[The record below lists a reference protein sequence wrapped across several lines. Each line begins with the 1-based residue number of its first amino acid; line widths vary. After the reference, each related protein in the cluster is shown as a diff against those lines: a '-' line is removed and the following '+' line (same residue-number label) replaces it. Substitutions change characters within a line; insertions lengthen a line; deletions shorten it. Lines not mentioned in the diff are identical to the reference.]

1 MPTRHDA
8 VLPNAA
14 EEPVEM
20 TLLELVQSI
29 VHEGGSE
36 DEIVAAVLELLD
48 SEEVVLIGNF
58 SGERLECDFAEG
70 GPCAS
75 DVVHDSDEAAEL
87 SDWRSSGAAR

>member
-14 EEPVEM
+14 EEPVET

-29 VHEGGSE
+29 VWEGGSE
-36 DEIVAAVLELLD
+36 DEIVAAVLELVD

-58 SGERLECDFAEG
+58 RGEHLECDSVEVG
-70 GPCAS
+70 LCAS
-75 DVVHDSDEAAEL
+75 DVAHDSDEAAEI
-87 SDWRSSGAAR
+87 SDW

>member
-8 VLPNAA
+8 IVPNAA

-29 VHEGGSE
+29 VREGGPE

-48 SEEVVLIGNF
+48 SEEVDEHDPVVR
-58 SGERLECDFAEG
+58 STCDTSLQL
-70 GPCAS
+70 P
-75 DVVHDSDEAAEL
+75 
-87 SDWRSSGAAR
+87 WPRP

>member
-8 VLPNAA
+8 IVPNAA

-29 VHEGGSE
+29 VREGGSE

-58 SGERLECDFAEG
+58 RGERLECDSLES

-75 DVVHDSDEAAEL
+75 GVVHVSDESAEPSNL
-87 SDWRSSGAAR
+87 